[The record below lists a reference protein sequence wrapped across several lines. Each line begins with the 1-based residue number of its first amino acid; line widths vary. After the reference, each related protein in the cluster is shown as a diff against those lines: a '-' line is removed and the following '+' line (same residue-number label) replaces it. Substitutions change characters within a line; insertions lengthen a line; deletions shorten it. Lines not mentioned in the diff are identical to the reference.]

1 MHQENIKKLKAEA
14 IRIAKAYELIVQ
26 ETMQNTNVANSLD
39 KDQLNEQLKN
49 IQNEII
55 KLDES
60 KMVLAI
66 VGTMKA
72 GKSTTINA
80 IIGKEVVPS
89 RNRPMTTLPTQIE
102 HTKGLDVPELT
113 FTKTEPIIKLCTE
126 IHATKLHKENLKK
139 LQQAKLSEQKQVDG
153 FDMVDLD
160 ALVAFID
167 DSVASYRNIESV
179 KYTGSHDIYSF
190 LKTLNDLA
198 RYATLVGKEFPYEEY
213 ENIRDL
219 PVINVEFTSLKEF
232 EQQDAKLVLLDTP
245 GANEAGESK
254 HLKRILKQQLSKASG
269 VITVLDYTQLKS
281 EADHNLRDEVKKVV
295 ELKSESHLYVMVN
308 KFDQKDSKSDGA
320 ETVKEYISNDLM
332 KGYVKSENVFPVSAN
347 RAYLAN
353 RACDVLDKT
362 GKLPEPKE
370 EAWVNDFIEIAGGVS
385 VFKYVTNPE
394 ARLEVAKD
402 KWNESGFSEP
412 LTKVIATTYQNA
424 IFYILKSACNLV
436 KLGAKNLSNS
446 YNTTLQALV
455 TDLGVLNDT
464 VKRLEKDIKTL
475 EEVKSNTLHLV
486 ANTLDQLDR
495 GVKDATTMITKSI
508 KIELEVFFKTGKTR
522 QEEQQKLDEQNQKLE
537 QKNKDTILR
546 NIARILGRIIP
557 ITFKRSD
564 TQIIEEKF
572 IEEGVIKYDNR
583 SDAENLLND
592 INAYYSDLVKEM
604 ETLTKEEIAVSFD
617 YLFDEFA
624 KETDECEKVLK
635 ECQTRLSK
643 DKFNLDI
650 PMPRKRDLSTNIDM
664 DIIMDSLIRD
674 DKEPVTRYRRQSGM
688 WGTVCSWFNTDDWG
702 WEGYIDKKD
711 VYKIELEK
719 IKKTYL
725 DSWDNVTKNINNSIT
740 KDVRKPLEKDIDIYF
755 SSVSDVIERL
765 RGNFIAVIQS
775 HEIDKKSKEEV
786 IDAVGK
792 LKQILINLVQ
802 DNENLQAQLKP

>member
-446 YNTTLQALV
+446 YNTTLQGLV
-455 TDLGVLNDT
+455 TDLDILNDT
-464 VKRLEKDIKTL
+464 VSRLEEDIKRLDEI
-475 EEVKSNTLHLV
+475 KSNTLHLV
-486 ANTLDQLDR
+486 AKTLDQLDR
-495 GVKDATTMITKSI
+495 DVKDATTKDIESI
-508 KIELEVFFKTGKTR
+508 KKELEKFFKTGKIR
-522 QEEQQKLDEQNQKLE
+522 QEEQQKSDIENQKSE
-537 QKNKDTILR
+537 QEKKGDFISTISR
-546 NIARILGRIIP
+546 MIP
-557 ITFKRSD
+557 RPKEPSD
-564 TQIIEEKF
+564 TQVIEEKF

-583 SDAENLLND
+583 SDADNLLND
-592 INAYYSDLVKEM
+592 INAYYSDLVKKM
-604 ETLTKEEIAVSFD
+604 ETSTKKAIEVAFD
-617 YLFDEFA
+617 NLFSDF
-624 KETDECEKVLK
+624 KQKTVECEKVLK

-650 PMPRKRDLSTNIDM
+650 PMPRKRDLRTNIDM
-664 DIIMDSLIRD
+664 DIIMDSLIQD
-674 DKEPVTRYRRQSGM
+674 DKEPVTRYRRQSGI

-719 IKKTYL
+719 IKNTYL

-755 SSVSDVIERL
+755 SSVSHVIERL

-775 HEIDKKSKEEV
+775 HDIDKKSKEEV
-786 IDAVGK
+786 INSMGK

-802 DNENLQAQLKP
+802 DNENLQAQLKA